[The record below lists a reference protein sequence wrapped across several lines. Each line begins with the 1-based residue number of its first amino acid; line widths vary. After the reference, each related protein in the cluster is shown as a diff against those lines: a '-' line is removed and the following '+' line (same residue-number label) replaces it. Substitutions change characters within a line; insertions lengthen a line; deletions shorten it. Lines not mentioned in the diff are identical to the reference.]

1 MHDASTIM
9 AGWVNAALDGLVRQG
24 LDRDA
29 LTHGLRGFEG
39 GSAARDSRV
48 DVASVRRLWRRAS
61 SLSADPLLGL
71 KVGAGMP
78 IQASNVITILMAHSA
93 TVGASLD
100 MLLRYQQLVSNS
112 GGYRAAREG
121 DMLRLTY
128 VPTRDPVEIHRLQV
142 ESVLATMSANRPS
155 ASGTGVRPQRV
166 ILMNAAPAPR
176 ETYEAFLSAPVEFG
190 ANAGLVF
197 AVSDLERPIPGADP
211 RLLELN
217 AAYAEG
223 LLRDQNRSE
232 TLCAQVQAV
241 IHRTGFRTASA
252 PAAAA
257 ELGLSVRGLQRRLN
271 EAGVSFSTLRD
282 ETRMREAM
290 ILLTES
296 RLSLAELALRLGYS
310 EESAF
315 SRAVKAWWG
324 AGPRELRRG
333 SETA

>member
-1 MHDASTIM
+1 MRGASTIM
-9 AGWVNAALDGLVRQG
+9 AGWVNAALDGLVREG
-24 LDRDA
+24 VDRRA
-29 LTHGLRGFEG
+29 LTHGLRGFEA

-48 DVASVRRLWRRAS
+48 DVASVRRLWRRAAT
-61 SLSADPLLGL
+61 LNPDPLLGL
-71 KVGAGMP
+71 KIGAGLP
-78 IQASNVITILMAHSA
+78 FQASNVITILVAHSA
-93 TVGASLD
+93 TVGASIE

-112 GGYRAAREG
+112 GGYRAVREG
-121 DMLRLTY
+121 DTLRLTY
-128 VPTRDPVEIHRLQV
+128 VPTPAPVEIHRLQV
-142 ESVLATMSANRPS
+142 ESVLGTLAARR
-155 ASGTGVRPQRV
+155 AVFGATGVRPQRM
-166 ILMNAAPAPR
+166 ILMNGAPAPR
-176 ETYEAFLSAPVEFG
+176 ERYEAFLGLPVTFE
-190 ANAGLVF
+190 ARAGVIF
-197 AVSDLERPIPGADP
+197 AAGDLSRPVPGADP

-217 AAYAEG
+217 AAYAES
-223 LLRDQNRSE
+223 LLHDQNRSE

-257 ELGLSVRGLQRRLN
+257 ELGLSVRSLQRRLN
-271 EAGVSFSTLRD
+271 EAGVSFSLLRD

-333 SETA
+333 AESA

>member
-1 MHDASTIM
+1 MRDASTIM
-9 AGWVNAALDGLVRQG
+9 AGWVNSALDGLVGQG
-24 LDRDA
+24 LDRQA
-29 LTHGLRGFEG
+29 LTHGLRGFEN

-48 DVASVRRLWRRAS
+48 DVASVRRLWRRAA

-71 KVGAGMP
+71 KVGAGLPM
-78 IQASNVITILMAHSA
+78 QASNVITILMAHSA
-93 TVGASLD
+93 TIGDGLD

-121 DMLRLTY
+121 ETLRLTY

-142 ESVLATMSANRPS
+142 ESVLATMCASRPAAN
-155 ASGTGVRPQRV
+155 GTGVRPKHV
-166 ILMNAAPAPR
+166 ILMNGAPAAR
-176 ETYEAFLSAPVEFG
+176 ETYEAFLRLPVTFET
-190 ANAGLVF
+190 NAGLVF
-197 AVSDLERPIPGADP
+197 AAADLERPVPGADP

-223 LLRDQNRSE
+223 LLRDQSRSE
-232 TLCAQVQAV
+232 TLCAQVRAV

-257 ELGLSVRGLQRRLN
+257 ELGLSVRSLQRRLN
-271 EAGVSFSTLRD
+271 EAGVSFSILRD

-333 SETA
+333 SETP

>member
-1 MHDASTIM
+1 MRGASTIM
-9 AGWVNAALDGLVRQG
+9 AGWVNAALDGLVREG
-24 LDRDA
+24 VDRRA

-48 DVASVRRLWRRAS
+48 DVASVRRLWRRAAT
-61 SLSADPLLGL
+61 LNPDPLLGL
-71 KVGAGMP
+71 KVGSSLP
-78 IQASNVITILMAHSA
+78 FQASNVITILVAHSA
-93 TVGASLD
+93 TVGASIE

-112 GGYRAAREG
+112 GGYRAVREG
-121 DMLRLTY
+121 DTLRLTY
-128 VPTRDPVEIHRLQV
+128 VPTPAPVEIHRLQV
-142 ESVLATMSANRPS
+142 ESVLGTLAARR
-155 ASGTGVRPQRV
+155 AVFGATGVRPQRM
-166 ILMNAAPAPR
+166 ILMNGAPAPR
-176 ETYEAFLSAPVEFG
+176 EHYEAFLGLPITFEAR
-190 ANAGLVF
+190 AGVIF
-197 AVSDLERPIPGADP
+197 AASDLSRPVPGADP

-217 AAYAEG
+217 AAYAES
-223 LLRDQNRSE
+223 LLHDHSRSE

-257 ELGLSVRGLQRRLN
+257 ELGLSVRSLQRRLN
-271 EAGVSFSTLRD
+271 EAGVSFSLLRD

-333 SETA
+333 AESA

>member
-1 MHDASTIM
+1 
-9 AGWVNAALDGLVRQG
+9 
-24 LDRDA
+24 
-29 LTHGLRGFEG
+29 
-39 GSAARDSRV
+39 
-48 DVASVRRLWRRAS
+48 
-61 SLSADPLLGL
+61 
-71 KVGAGMP
+71 
-78 IQASNVITILMAHSA
+78 
-93 TVGASLD
+93 
-100 MLLRYQQLVSNS
+100 
-112 GGYRAAREG
+112 
-121 DMLRLTY
+121 
-128 VPTRDPVEIHRLQV
+128 
-142 ESVLATMSANRPS
+142 
-155 ASGTGVRPQRV
+155 
-166 ILMNAAPAPR
+166 MNAAPAPR
-176 ETYEAFLSAPVEFG
+176 ETYEAFLGLPVTFA

-197 AVSDLERPIPGADP
+197 ALADLERPVPGADP

-257 ELGLSVRGLQRRLN
+257 ELGLSVRSLQRRLN
-271 EAGVSFSTLRD
+271 EAGVSFSMLRD

-324 AGPRELRRG
+324 QGPRELRRG